1 MKKTLMTLALIGAP
15 GFAFAETVQDFNK
28 TVINRVPYNVEVCTN
43 QTVSGDKTADTLKG
57 AIIGGVIGNNVGD
70 VDNGGAIGAIIGG
83 MLGHNNSKAKSGVK
97 TVCSKETRY
106 NESSETIYSHS
117 MVTFTYEGK
126 QYKLR
131 FTK

>member
-83 MLGHNNSKAKSGVK
+83 MLGHNNSNATGGTKR
-97 TVCSKETRY
+97 VCEVQTRY
-106 NESSETIYSHS
+106 NEESVTIYSHS
-117 MVTFTYEGK
+117 VVTFYHEGK

-131 FTK
+131 FQK

>member
-1 MKKTLMTLALIGAP
+1 MTLALIGAP

-83 MLGHNNSKAKSGVK
+83 MLGHNNSNATDGTKR
-97 TVCSKETRY
+97 VCEVQTRY
-106 NESSETIYSHS
+106 NEESVTIYSHS
-117 MVTFTYEGK
+117 VVTFYHEGK

-131 FTK
+131 FQK

>member
-1 MKKTLMTLALIGAP
+1 MKKTLMTLALIGAS
-15 GFAFAETVQDFNK
+15 GSAYAETVQDFNK

-43 QTVSGDKTADTLKG
+43 QTVGGDKTADTLKG

-83 MLGHNNSKAKSGVK
+83 MLGHNNSNATSGTK
-97 TVCSKETRY
+97 RVCEVQTRY
-106 NESSETIYSHS
+106 NEESVTIYSHS
-117 MVTFTYEGK
+117 VVTFYHEGK

-131 FTK
+131 FQK